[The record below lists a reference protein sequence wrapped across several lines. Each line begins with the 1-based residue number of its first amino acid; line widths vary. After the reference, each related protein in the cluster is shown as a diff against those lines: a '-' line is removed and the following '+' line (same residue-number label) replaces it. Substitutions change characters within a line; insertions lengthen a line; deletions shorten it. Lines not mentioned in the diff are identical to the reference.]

1 MISQAAKTTW
11 GIAVVAAIGATAYWI
26 FSSDPVRQAE
36 MDLLRQSAEEARQ
49 LDATNKGLAA
59 SLPSEDM
66 DALRSANSDLLA
78 LRNQSL
84 ALTREIEALEIAAK
98 NVHAEETPEIKDL
111 AVKIQ
116 QLTGVRAQ
124 QAAVIAQANA
134 QGELRARTEAAQ
146 GNPSPAQQLISRLRG
161 PDGTLSADASKAA
174 IDAIKSFR
182 DANNG
187 ATSPT
192 LDDLLQFV
200 PADLL
205 REGSPEQ
212 FEVISVGPGG
222 QETRTPGD
230 AIRNRR
236 NR

>member
-1 MISQAAKTTW
+1 MISQAAKITW
-11 GIAVVAAIGATAYWI
+11 GVAVVAAIGATAYWI

-36 MDLLRQSAEEARQ
+36 MELLRQSADEAKQ
-49 LDATNKGLAA
+49 LEAANKGLTS

-84 ALTREIEALEIAAK
+84 ALTREIEALEIATK
-98 NVHAEETPEIKDL
+98 NVRVDETPEIKEL
-111 AVKIQ
+111 AIKNQ

-134 QGELRARTEAAQ
+134 QAELRARTLATQAT
-146 GNPSPAQQLISRLRG
+146 PSPAQQLISRLRG

-174 IDAIKSFR
+174 VDAIKSYR

-187 ATSPT
+187 ATPPT
-192 LDDLLQFV
+192 IDDLLQFV
-200 PADLL
+200 PAELL
-205 REGSPEQ
+205 RENSPEQ